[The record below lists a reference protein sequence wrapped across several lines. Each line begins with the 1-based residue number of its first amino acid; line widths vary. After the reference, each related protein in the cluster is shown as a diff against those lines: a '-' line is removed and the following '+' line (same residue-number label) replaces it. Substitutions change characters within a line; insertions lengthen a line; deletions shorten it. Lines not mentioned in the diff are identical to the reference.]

1 MANIVGTIGADEL
14 QGTATADSISGLAGD
29 DRIDGLGGNDRIL
42 GGDGLD
48 RIEGGDGND
57 YILGGRDADR
67 VNGGAGDDVLQ
78 GGAGND
84 GLSGDAGNDLL
95 YGGDGGDGL
104 NGGDGNDRL
113 WGGGGD
119 DALAVGGFNL
129 VEDRMGGDDLLYGG
143 PGRDYFSVLRDEEVG
158 LIGTQQT
165 TVMDFNA
172 AEDTLRIAVAVLTPE
187 GPGGYDLPFDYLDSN
202 HNGVLDAGDQFV
214 NVQQVTADGISKL
227 STVIDISGFQG
238 DDPLSE
244 TLTVHGVIGLTAD
257 TFDGERFKGQP
268 IEGTSGPDRLVGTG
282 LDETLI
288 GGDGHDLLYGLAGND
303 SMGGGAGNDLMYGG
317 SGNEYMIGND
327 GADRLF
333 GGAGDDVL
341 FGDNDFGIT
350 TPLVGSADDYL
361 FGDAGDDALFGSF
374 GHDVLTGGAGRDNFG
389 VIGVGAVLDDGSKPT
404 VDVLLTDFVRGEDVL
419 NGQTISFDK
428 YDVNGDG
435 QIKGSDP
442 YVTLKQVTY
451 GGETAISLVINLH
464 ADDAT
469 VATGKL
475 TLFGV
480 TGLDQS
486 DFTSASY
493 V

>member
-1 MANIVGTIGADEL
+1 MTNIVGTISADRL
-14 QGTATADSISGLAGD
+14 QGTAAGNSISGLAGD
-29 DRIDGLGGNDRIL
+29 DQIEGLDGNDRIL

-48 RIEGGDGND
+48 TIDGGAGKDF
-57 YILGGRDADR
+57 ILGGRDSDQL
-67 VNGGAGDDVLQ
+67 NGGAGDDVLQ
-78 GGAGND
+78 GGDDVD
-84 GLSGDAGNDLL
+84 GIEGDAGNDRL
-95 YGGDGGDGL
+95 YGADGDDGIDGGA
-104 NGGDGNDRL
+104 GDDRL
-113 WGGGGD
+113 FGGGGND
-119 DALAVGGFNL
+119 VLSGNVTSGDRSGGH
-129 VEDRMGGDDLLYGG
+129 DLLYGG
-143 PGRDYFSVLRDEEVG
+143 PGRDIFYAERDEDVA
-158 LIGTQQT
+158 QT
-165 TVMDFNA
+165 GVQNDVIMDFDANN
-172 AEDTLRIAVAVLTPE
+172 DTVAIEVTYFAVDEPFHFILTS
-187 GPGGYDLPFDYLDSN
+187 DDFDSN
-202 HNGVLDAGDQFV
+202 GNGVLDDGDQTV
-214 NVQQVTADGISKL
+214 AVRQVTADGSTKL
-227 STVIDISGFQG
+227 STILDIGASRG
-238 DDPLSE
+238 DVPGAEIL
-244 TLTVHGVIGLTAD
+244 TLHGVTGLTASA
-257 TFDGERFKGQP
+257 FDGDRFSGLGL
-268 IEGTSGPDRLVGTG
+268 EGTDGNDRLIGTAFDDM
-282 LDETLI
+282 LD
-288 GGDGHDLLYGLAGND
+288 GNDGDDLLSA
-303 SMGGGAGNDLMYGG
+303 G
-317 SGNEYMIGND
+317 SGDDRLSGGN
-327 GADRLF
+327 GADRLIGGTGQDLLF
-333 GGAGDDVL
+333 GTEDEATPVSGSSDDRLSGGAGDDE
-341 FGDNDFGIT
+341 
-350 TPLVGSADDYL
+350 
-361 FGDAGDDALFGSF
+361 LFGSF